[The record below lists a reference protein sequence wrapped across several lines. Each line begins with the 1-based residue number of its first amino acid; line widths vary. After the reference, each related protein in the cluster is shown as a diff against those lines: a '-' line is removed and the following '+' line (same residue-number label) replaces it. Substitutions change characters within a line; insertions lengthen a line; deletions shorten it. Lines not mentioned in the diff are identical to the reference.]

1 MLQHFRLWAESSAD
15 KTGEVLLEQEKG
27 YDSVM
32 QEEFKFK
39 AEIYSSLSFLKQR
52 GGNCMVLIVQHIS
65 AIFIASGS
73 SYLNYV

>member
-1 MLQHFRLWAESSAD
+1 MLQHFRLWAESSAE
-15 KTGEVLLEQEKG
+15 KNGEVLLEQEKE

-32 QEEFKFK
+32 QEEYKFK
-39 AEIYSSLSFLKQR
+39 AELYSSLSVLKQR
-52 GGNCMVLIVQHIS
+52 GGNCMVLIVQHIN

>member
-1 MLQHFRLWAESSAD
+1 MLQHFRLWAQSSAD
-15 KTGEVLLEQEKG
+15 KTGEVLLEQAKQ

-39 AEIYSSLSFLKQR
+39 AEIYSSLSVLKQR

-65 AIFIASGS
+65 VIFIASGS